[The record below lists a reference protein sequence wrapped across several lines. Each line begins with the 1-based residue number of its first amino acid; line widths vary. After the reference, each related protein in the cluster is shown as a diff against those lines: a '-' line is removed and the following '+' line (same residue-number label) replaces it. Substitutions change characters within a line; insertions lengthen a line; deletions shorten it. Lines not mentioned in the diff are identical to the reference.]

1 MSTTDQK
8 EIKCFF
14 CGRDLSQANKVN
26 YVAEGPIC
34 SMCLIN
40 TKNQKYQK
48 ENNDLDQFDQ
58 VILE

>member
-1 MSTTDQK
+1 M

-14 CGRDLSQANKVN
+14 CGRDLSNAVTVN

-34 SMCLIN
+34 SICLMS
-40 TKNQKYQK
+40 K
-48 ENNDLDQFDQ
+48 EEPKERDPDLDDYDQ